1 MKKYVVSFMFVA
13 ITLTVFAQNKE
24 EVKYRRS
31 SLHMMVMEDNDLD
44 PQYKQ
49 IIVSALD
56 SAPWPD
62 KYDKHDI
69 GIASYDI
76 LSIVVPDASEEE
88 EAGKSKEEEKQDKKL
103 KGVDKKIEK
112 FLQDEG
118 VARKLVAKWFN
129 RNPEDGSMDMNLIAE
144 RGKYDAT
151 VLDVSK
157 AKMQSKSVS
166 TQMRDAGREL
176 IGNTFVII
184 NKANFI
190 ENEIAAA
197 VIYEA
202 SKIAIETMKEENP
215 MQTLAKTAAKTAA
228 EALYERTR
236 KGYTVGTRSFL
247 YKLTWSDSIYKIFS
261 SEHVVLKDMDDE
273 IKKQKALAFENSD
286 LYSMEF
292 VGMEKATVMVLNLK
306 AENLTTEQI
315 IGEATVRTK
324 NKVFAKLQKEY
335 NVFKPKTP
343 LAQVENKGKLCTAK
357 IGLKEGLT
365 GKEKFDVLEQYTNKE
380 GLTEYKSIGTIK
392 IDKKNIWDNQFYA
405 SEPPV
410 IEGEVAIQ
418 ATHFKGCKK
427 KYYAGL
433 LIRQKK

>member
-1 MKKYVVSFMFVA
+1 MKKYVVSFMCVA

-24 EVKYRRS
+24 DVKYRRS
-31 SLHMMVMEDNDLD
+31 SLHMMVMEDNDLS

-88 EAGKSKEEEKQDKKL
+88 EAGKSKEETKQDKRL

-118 VARKLVAKWFN
+118 VARKLVAEWFGQK
-129 RNPEDGSMDMNLIAE
+129 EDGSFSTDLIAD
-144 RGKYDAT
+144 RGSYDAT
-151 VLDVSK
+151 TLDVSK
-157 AKMQSKSVS
+157 AKMQSKTVS
-166 TQMRDAGREL
+166 TQMEDAGYEL

-190 ENEIAAA
+190 VNEVAAA
-197 VIYEA
+197 IIYEA
-202 SKIAIETMKEENP
+202 SKIAIETMKEENA
-215 MQTLAKTAAKTAA
+215 MQTLAKTAAKAAA
-228 EALYERTR
+228 EGLYERTR

-247 YKLTWSDSIYKIFS
+247 YKLTWNDSISDIFYS
-261 SEHVVLKDMDDE
+261 DYWVDE
-273 IKKQKALAFENSD
+273 SMEIEEKKTKKHMFDNTD
-286 LYSMEF
+286 LFSMEF
-292 VGMEKATVMVLNLK
+292 VGMEKATVIVLNLK

-335 NVFKPKTP
+335 DVFKPKTP
-343 LAQVENKGKLCTAK
+343 LTQVENKGKLCTAK

-410 IEGEVAIQ
+410 IEGGVAIQ

-427 KYYAGL
+427 KYYPGL